1 MSRMVLFQNELMKG
15 EEKNNFGIFMIY
27 ATNDF
32 LLTNRP
38 DDEKQS
44 EASRKTRRVEAVR
57 SPRILSFSLS
67 ALLWP

>member
-1 MSRMVLFQNELMKG
+1 MVLFQNELIKG

-44 EASRKTRRVEAVR
+44 EASRKT
-57 SPRILSFSLS
+57 
-67 ALLWP
+67 